1 MTCPHCR
8 PPRPRRVDVVRDLA
22 RDARFRY
29 QTLVYKVVSIL
40 FEAARDADPDEH
52 DKLREL
58 ARTLRAGARFAQRGS
73 E

>member
-8 PPRPRRVDVVRDLA
+8 PPRLTRAGVLAGLA
-22 RDARFRY
+22 RDAHFRY
-29 QTLVYKVVSIL
+29 QILVYKVVSIL
-40 FEAARDADPDEH
+40 FEAARDADPDERG
-52 DKLREL
+52 KLREL